1 MTMDLELTGK
11 KAVVTGGSRGIG
23 RSVVLALA
31 RQGVSVCSVYRQ
43 ESEAVNSL
51 AAELEDLRNGSFMLQ
66 ADVSSEEA
74 IKRLATIVRERF
86 GQVDVLVNNAGVV
99 SHMTLET
106 MTLLEW
112 ERVIHTNLTSL
123 YMVTQALLDLFPSGG
138 SIINVTSAVAM
149 RGMVGRTHYTA
160 SKAGIIG
167 FTRSL
172 CKELGP
178 KNIRVNAI
186 APGIIETDQTSGL
199 TSEGRARYGNLT
211 ALARLG
217 EPDEIAGAALFFASG
232 LSSYVSGVTLNVD
245 GGI

>member
-1 MTMDLELTGK
+1 
-11 KAVVTGGSRGIG
+11 
-23 RSVVLALA
+23 
-31 RQGVSVCSVYRQ
+31 
-43 ESEAVNSL
+43 
-51 AAELEDLRNGSFMLQ
+51 
-66 ADVSSEEA
+66 
-74 IKRLATIVRERF
+74 
-86 GQVDVLVNNAGVV
+86 
-99 SHMTLET
+99 

-123 YMVTQALLDLFPSGG
+123 YLVTQALLDLFPAGG

-178 KNIRVNAI
+178 RNVRVNAI
-186 APGIIETDQTSGL
+186 APGIIETDQTTGL
-199 TSEGRARYGNLT
+199 TPEGRQRYGGLT
-211 ALARLG
+211 ALGRLG
-217 EPDEIAGAALFFASG
+217 GPDEIAGAALFLASD